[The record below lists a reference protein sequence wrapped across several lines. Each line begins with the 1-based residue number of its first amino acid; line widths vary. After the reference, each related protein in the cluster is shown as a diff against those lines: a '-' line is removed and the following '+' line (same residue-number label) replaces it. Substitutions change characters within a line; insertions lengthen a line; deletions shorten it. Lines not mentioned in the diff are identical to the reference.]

1 VSLWQLIGWNR
12 LLVLLPLFQQPLQI
26 GVTAYETLN
35 DYCSSLVAYL
45 RKGAKTEVFYEA
57 SARSVR
63 KKRKDGG
70 FREESARSVQK
81 ESKDGGFREA
91 SARSGRRGSIRFA
104 GTQDSLPFGFL
115 SYFAE
120 QTIRNR
126 PVTNLCDDGITVQS
140 ESSFALNLGLLVGK

>member
-1 VSLWQLIGWNR
+1 MSLWQLIGWNR

-63 KKRKDGG
+63 KD
-70 FREESARSVQK
+70 
-81 ESKDGGFREA
+81 SKDGGFREA
-91 SARSGRRGSIRFA
+91 SARSILKGSKDECFREASAFLTYLIGIIGFA
-104 GTQDSLPFGFL
+104 STEDSLALGFL
-115 SYFAE
+115 SKSQSSRQE
-120 QTIRNR
+120 QTDNIFI
-126 PVTNLCDDGITVQS
+126 VTYTCESAFYTVLPHNQNLH
-140 ESSFALNLGLLVGK
+140 